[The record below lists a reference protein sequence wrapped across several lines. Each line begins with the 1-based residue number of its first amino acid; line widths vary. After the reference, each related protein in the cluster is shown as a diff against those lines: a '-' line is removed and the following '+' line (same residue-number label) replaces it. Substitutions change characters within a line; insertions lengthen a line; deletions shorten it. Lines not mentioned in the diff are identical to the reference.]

1 MSPDD
6 WKDVINTNLEGVFNI
21 CKLVSFSM
29 IKNRSGSIINMSSV
43 SGVYGNIGQSNYAA
57 SKAGIIGFSK
67 SLAKELGPFGIRVNV
82 VAPGIIDTDMVNTVG
97 LRLEKMIK
105 GIPLRAVGTPKD
117 VAMSVDFL
125 ASDRARYIT
134 GQTLGVDGGL
144 VC

>member
-1 MSPDD
+1 
-6 WKDVINTNLEGVFNI
+6 
-21 CKLVSFSM
+21 
-29 IKNRSGSIINMSSV
+29 MSSV

-125 ASDRARYIT
+125 ASDRACYIT